1 MKTGFICLVN
11 VPDECVLSA
20 RHPVLFQLILTAT
33 LAGRY
38 YYDIHFIDAKTE
50 AQDLRDL
57 DAKQGDAR
65 SISDLT
71 LSFPRDQL

>member
-1 MKTGFICLVN
+1 M
-11 VPDECVLSA
+11 
-20 RHPVLFQLILTAT
+20 LFQLILTST
-33 LAGRY
+33 LADRY
-38 YYDIHFIDAKTE
+38 YYDTHFIDAETE

-71 LSFPRDQL
+71 LSFSRD

>member
-1 MKTGFICLVN
+1 MKTRSICLVN

-20 RHPVLFQLILTAT
+20 RHSALFQLILTAT
-33 LAGRY
+33 LAGRSY
-38 YYDIHFIDAKTE
+38 HDVHFIDAEME

-71 LSFPRDQL
+71 LSFPRDQP

>member
-1 MKTGFICLVN
+1 MKTGSICLVN
-11 VPDECVLSA
+11 VPDECLLST
-20 RHPVLFQLILTAT
+20 RHSVLFQLILTST
-33 LAGRY
+33 LADRY
-38 YYDIHFIDAKTE
+38 YYDTHFIDAETE

-71 LSFPRDQL
+71 LSFSRD

>member
-1 MKTGFICLVN
+1 MCLVN
-11 VPDECVLSA
+11 VPDEYVLST
-20 RHPVLFQLILTAT
+20 RHFVLFQLILTAT
-33 LAGRY
+33 LAGKY
-38 YYDIHFIDAKTE
+38 YYDAHFIVAETE

-71 LSFPRDQL
+71 LSFSRD